1 MGAMLPTPGDGDR
14 PAVRI
19 SDADRERVVETLRRH
34 TAEGRLTL
42 DEFAERVGTVFDART
57 ERELEVVLSDLPADQ
72 VATPATPA
80 EQESRRRRA
89 VRWTVGIMGA
99 GDQKGRWRV
108 EGETNAIA
116 FMGGVCLDLRQAEIE
131 GPEVEIRAYAF
142 MGGIDVIVPDGVE
155 VMMSGFAF
163 MGGRDNRVR
172 GNPLPGT
179 PLVRVRAFAFMG
191 GVTVRTRKPRA
202 ERKAE
207 RDQERARRRD
217 AIDQGVQ
224 DRVAHE
230 LARAQRHVDRELA
243 KVDRHLRRGGRYANP
258 GIPPPVPPTPP
269 MPGLWPLPGDHEDD
283 EESIDDLVEGTE
295 ERLESQ
301 AAPDGTVTIL
311 ITDIEGS
318 SRMAEALGDNRW
330 IEVLRRHNEILRRCV
345 VNHGGTVVKSQGDG
359 FMVAFQSAR
368 RAVLCA
374 ISIQRA
380 MEDYRKA
387 HPEEDLRLRIGLHT
401 GEVIREADDVFG
413 RNVIMAARI
422 AGEAQGDE
430 ILVSSLVKEL
440 TDSGGDLG
448 FDGEREVPLK
458 GITRP
463 CRVYTVEW

>member
-57 ERELEVVLSDLPADQ
+57 EHELEVVLSDLPVDQ
-72 VATPATPA
+72 PALPTPA
-80 EQESRRRRA
+80 EKESRRRRA
-89 VRWTVGIMGA
+89 VRWTVGVMGA

-108 EGETNAIA
+108 EGETNAVA

-131 GPEVEIRAYAF
+131 GPEVVITAVAF

-155 VMMSGFAF
+155 VVMTGFAF

-179 PLVRVRAFAFMG
+179 PLIRVRGFAFMG
-191 GVTVRTRKPRA
+191 GITVRTRKPRA

-207 RDQERARRRD
+207 RDRDRERRREQ
-217 AIDQGVQ
+217 IERGVHG
-224 DRVAHE
+224 RVERE
-230 LARAQRHVDRELA
+230 LDRAQRHVDRELA
-243 KVDRHLRRGGRYANP
+243 RAERHLRRGGRFANP
-258 GIPPPVPPTPP
+258 GMPTPPVPPMPP
-269 MPGLWPLPGDHEDD
+269 MPGLWPLPGDHEDED
-283 EESIDDLVEGTE
+283 ESIDDLVEGTS

-318 SRMAEALGDNRW
+318 SRMAESLGDNRW
-330 IEVLRRHNEILRRCV
+330 IEVLRRHNEIVRRCV

-422 AGEAQGDE
+422 ASEAQGDE

-448 FDGEREVPLK
+448 FDGEREVELK
-458 GITRP
+458 GLTRP
-463 CRVYTVEW
+463 CCVYTVAW